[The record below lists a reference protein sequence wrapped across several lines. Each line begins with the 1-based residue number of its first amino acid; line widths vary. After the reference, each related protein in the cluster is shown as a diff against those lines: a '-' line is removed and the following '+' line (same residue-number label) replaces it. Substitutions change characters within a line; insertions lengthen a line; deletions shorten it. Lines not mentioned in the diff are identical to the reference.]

1 MGYAPLT
8 LTPLP
13 AFDDNYLWLL
23 DNGHEALVVDPGDAG
38 PVAAAL
44 EARGLRLAGILLTHH
59 HGDHVGGVDALRPRL
74 QGPVYA
80 PVNEKMPEPVQ
91 RVHGGDTV
99 ELLGLRFTVLDV
111 PGHTAGHIAYFAANT
126 KPLVQPH
133 TAERGASDRSPEGT
147 PTLAASSR
155 ERRQPGRLGSGPAL
169 GPEYPGSYIVDDGP
183 LLFCGDTLFSAGC
196 GRLFEGSPAQMHAS
210 LQSLGALPGDTRVCC
225 AHEYTLSNLRFARE
239 VDPGNAELA
248 AYTAWCEAQRA
259 AGQPTLPGRMAT
271 EVRINPFLRCA
282 ETALRDAARRHA
294 PLKLPAAPSPV
305 DVFATLREW
314 KNGFR

>member
-1 MGYAPLT
+1 LTLTLT

-23 DNGHEALVVDPGDAG
+23 DNGREALVVDPGDAA

-44 EARGLRLAGILLTHH
+44 DARGLTLAGILLTHH

-74 QGPVYA
+74 QGPIYA

-91 RVHGGDTV
+91 RLHGGDAV
-99 ELLGLRFTVLDV
+99 ELLGLKFAVMDV
-111 PGHTAGHIAYFAANT
+111 PGHTAGHIAYFAAD
-126 KPLVQPH
+126 V
-133 TAERGASDRSPEGT
+133 
-147 PTLAASSR
+147 
-155 ERRQPGRLGSGPAL
+155 
-169 GPEYPGSYIVDDGP
+169 PGSDP
-183 LLFCGDTLFSAGC
+183 LLFCGDTLFSGGC
-196 GRLFEGSPAQMHAS
+196 GRLFEGTPAQMHAS
-210 LQSLGALPGDTRVCC
+210 LQSLAALPPETRVCC

-239 VDPGNAELA
+239 VDPANAALA
-248 AYTAWCEAQRA
+248 AYTAWCEAERA
-259 AGQPTLPGRMAT
+259 AGRPTLPARIGT
-271 EVRINPFLRCA
+271 EVRINPFLRCTEA
-282 ETALRDAARRHA
+282 ALREAARRHA